1 RNHVKEF
8 DIFFEGKRMNT
19 SVVIR
24 GTLSLPPRRRGQ
36 EPDAGESPPNQAA
49 SARIPRIAQLMALAR
64 HVDELVRSG
73 AVASYAE
80 AARLGRVS
88 RARLSQIIGLL
99 NLAPDLQEQLLFLEH
114 PARGRPTPVL
124 RRVLSVASA
133 LDWDEQ
139 RRCWRRLQRA
149 TRRRRAVVP

>member
-1 RNHVKEF
+1 
-8 DIFFEGKRMNT
+8 MNT

-24 GTLSLPPRRRGQ
+24 GTLPSRRRGH
-36 EPDAGESPPNQAA
+36 EPDAGESPPHPAP
-49 SARIPRIAQLMALAR
+49 SARIPRIARLMALAR

-73 AVASYAE
+73 TVASYAA

-99 NLAPDLQEQLLFLEH
+99 NLAPDLQEQLLCLEH
-114 PARGRPTPVL
+114 PGRGRPAPVL
-124 RRVLSVASA
+124 RRLLSVASA

-139 RRCWRRLQRA
+139 RRRWRKLKRVTGQHRA
-149 TRRRRAVVP
+149 ASP

>member
-1 RNHVKEF
+1 
-8 DIFFEGKRMNT
+8 MNT

-24 GTLSLPPRRRGQ
+24 GTLSLPRRRRGQ
-36 EPDAGESPPNQAA
+36 ESDAGEPSPNPAA
-49 SARIPRIAQLMALAR
+49 SARIPRIARLMALAR

-73 AVASYAE
+73 TVASYAA

-124 RRVLSVASA
+124 RRVLTVAAA

-139 RRCWRRLQRA
+139 RRRWRRL
-149 TRRRRAVVP
+149 RRAAGQQAGVP